1 MVNRISNLPYP
12 AMLRREQ
19 TRVRVYRLANPD
31 WSYQDI
37 ARELNKVYGWYN
49 QGCRSRA
56 GVRDLVIRKGMR
68 LATSIC

>member
-1 MVNRISNLPYP
+1 MSRRGGKLPYP
-12 AMLRREQ
+12 SMLRREQ
-19 TRVRVYRLANPD
+19 TRVRVYRLAYPD

-37 ARELNKVYGWYN
+37 ARRLNEVYGWYN